1 MTPDLPII
9 PTSKIKKK
17 KLEKTR
23 IHKWTLFSL
32 CFITTLVVV
41 SLIKAYLPLLVS
53 ALAMLFVWSQ
63 MTKPIA
69 EIETKSTNDDTN
81 QLDLFHRQYK
91 IGRNI
96 RRSKENYVKRKIPK
110 LHNLDRFK
118 KKLKPA
124 ITFTLKKTRE
134 EVIML

>member
-23 IHKWTLFSL
+23 IPKWTLFSL

-53 ALAMLFVWSQ
+53 GLAMLFVWSQ

-69 EIETKSTNDDTN
+69 EIETKATNEDSN
-81 QLDLFHRQYK
+81 QLNLFHRQYK
-91 IGRNI
+91 IGRKY
-96 RRSKENYVKRKIPK
+96 SKVRKVLHEEEDPK
-110 LHNLDRFK
+110 V
-118 KKLKPA
+118 A
-124 ITFTLKKTRE
+124 
-134 EVIML
+134 

>member
-9 PTSKIKKK
+9 PTSKRKKK
-17 KLEKTR
+17 KLEETR

-63 MTKPIA
+63 MTKPVA
-69 EIETKSTNDDTN
+69 EIEAKATNDDSN
-81 QLDLFHRQYK
+81 QLNLFHRQYK
-91 IGRNI
+91 IGRKY
-96 RRSKENYVKRKIPK
+96 SKVRKVLHEEEDPK
-110 LHNLDRFK
+110 V
-118 KKLKPA
+118 A
-124 ITFTLKKTRE
+124 
-134 EVIML
+134 

>member
-9 PTSKIKKK
+9 PSSTSKKQ
-17 KLEKTR
+17 KLEDSK
-23 IHKWTLFSL
+23 IPKWTFFSL

-53 ALAMLFVWSQ
+53 SLAMLFVWSQ

-69 EIETKSTNDDTN
+69 QIETKSTSDDTN

-91 IGRNI
+91 IGRKY
-96 RRSKENYVKRKIPK
+96 SKIKRE
-110 LHNLDRFK
+110 LHEKEDSK
-118 KKLKPA
+118 VA
-124 ITFTLKKTRE
+124 
-134 EVIML
+134 

>member
-1 MTPDLPII
+1 MTTELPNF
-9 PTSKIKKK
+9 PSLQSKKK
-17 KLEKTR
+17 KQIASSIPR
-23 IHKWTLFSL
+23 WTIFSL
-32 CFITTLVVV
+32 FFITTLVVV

-91 IGRNI
+91 IGRKYSNI
-96 RRSKENYVKRKIPK
+96 RRELHEKDDSKV
-110 LHNLDRFK
+110 
-118 KKLKPA
+118 A
-124 ITFTLKKTRE
+124 
-134 EVIML
+134 

>member
-9 PTSKIKKK
+9 PSSKSKKK
-17 KLEKTR
+17 KLQNSR

-53 ALAMLFVWSQ
+53 ALAMLFIWSQ

-69 EIETKSTNDDTN
+69 QIETKSTSDDTN

-91 IGRNI
+91 IGRKY
-96 RRSKENYVKRKIPK
+96 SKIKRE
-110 LHNLDRFK
+110 LHEKEDSK
-118 KKLKPA
+118 VA
-124 ITFTLKKTRE
+124 
-134 EVIML
+134 

>member
-9 PTSKIKKK
+9 PSSKSKKK
-17 KLEKTR
+17 KLEKSI

-63 MTKPIA
+63 MTKPLA
-69 EIETKSTNDDTN
+69 EIETKATNDDSTQIN
-81 QLDLFHRQYK
+81 LFHRQYK
-91 IGRNI
+91 IGRKY
-96 RRSKENYVKRKIPK
+96 SKIKKE
-110 LHNLDRFK
+110 LHDK
-118 KKLKPA
+118 EDSQVA
-124 ITFTLKKTRE
+124 
-134 EVIML
+134 